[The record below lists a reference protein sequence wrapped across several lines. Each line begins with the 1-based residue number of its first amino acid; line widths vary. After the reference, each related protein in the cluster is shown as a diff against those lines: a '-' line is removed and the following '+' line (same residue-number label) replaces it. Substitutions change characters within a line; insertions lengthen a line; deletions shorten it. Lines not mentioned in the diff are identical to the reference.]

1 MSKAIR
7 VRFDLRIES
16 ASKQYD
22 DCLEVFGE
30 DHYNTAFALGKLS
43 GLLELHHDIYGH
55 DYDPLYNKNRKETT
69 P

>member
-1 MSKAIR
+1 MSKANR
-7 VRFDLRIES
+7 TRFELRIES
-16 ASKQYD
+16 ASRQYD

-43 GLLELHHDIYGH
+43 GLLELHHDIYGC
-55 DYDPLYNKNRKETT
+55 DYDTYIKKKEGNT